1 MAFTSHLLGMTQ
13 EGPFL
18 TGSGSQTEIVVTRSK
33 QTTATFL
40 TGSRIGTLAFHS
52 SHDSAAQAASA
63 GWRQLAGIEKQ
74 DAGLKAPFVP
84 QGKPEL
90 HLNLKQRR
98 AGANPEIGGPG
109 EKCEGRGTVHQDRSC
124 RIGRRGREARGC
136 GRWNKVGSLGRADRS
151 HLMQINKAARE
162 AEMLGT
168 LALAAPK
175 TSDFQFVKFRVEGEI
190 ARLTLDRPEHNLLN
204 ERVLMELVAGINSV
218 SETSAVKLIVLD
230 SAAKAFCGGIELG
243 EYTARR
249 VFQLLDAFHNA
260 FSAMVE
266 TAKPILVVI
275 NGPAFGGGAELAA
288 LGDLV
293 IATPNARFA
302 QPEIKLG
309 AFPPL
314 AAAVLP
320 YILGPKMALEL
331 VLTAETMSAERARE
345 LGLVNWLVPEKD
357 LQKKVE
363 EVCAKVTAQSGP
375 VLTMAKKAILG
386 SLGLPLREGVRN
398 SMKVFLNELADLEDS
413 QEGLR
418 ATVEK
423 RAPKWKNR

>member
-1 MAFTSHLLGMTQ
+1 
-13 EGPFL
+13 
-18 TGSGSQTEIVVTRSK
+18 
-33 QTTATFL
+33 
-40 TGSRIGTLAFHS
+40 
-52 SHDSAAQAASA
+52 
-63 GWRQLAGIEKQ
+63 
-74 DAGLKAPFVP
+74 
-84 QGKPEL
+84 
-90 HLNLKQRR
+90 
-98 AGANPEIGGPG
+98 
-109 EKCEGRGTVHQDRSC
+109 
-124 RIGRRGREARGC
+124 
-136 GRWNKVGSLGRADRS
+136 
-151 HLMQINKAARE
+151 
-162 AEMLGT
+162 
-168 LALAAPK
+168 
-175 TSDFQFVKFRVEGEI
+175 
-190 ARLTLDRPEHNLLN
+190 
-204 ERVLMELVAGINSV
+204 
-218 SETSAVKLIVLD
+218 
-230 SAAKAFCGGIELG
+230 
-243 EYTARR
+243 
-249 VFQLLDAFHNA
+249 
-260 FSAMVE
+260 MVE

-275 NGPAFGGGAELAA
+275 NGPAYGGGAELAA